1 MIYQFYFIIYDY
13 FQLCFVPRLFSVP
26 LLPPVCFKA
35 AMGNSRSQGPGG
47 FRCVF
52 DPTQLI

>member
-13 FQLCFVPRLFSVP
+13 FQLCLVPRLFPVP

-47 FRCVF
+47 FRCAF